1 MKLALLILAASFCF
15 GPVRRTRSNSDFS
28 RPLRSSL
35 RPILRLRRFLRL
47 PLHILGRIRATAL
60 QWLDM
65 IHDVAGAGA
74 ASLARRRTRM
84 LAFEFG
90 SGFATPG
97 DSAVGVAS
105 AARAAGGAT

>member
-1 MKLALLILAASFCF
+1 MKLALLILAASAL
-15 GPVRRTRSNSDFS
+15 VTRRDFS
-28 RPLRSSL
+28 ERRGFAASL
-35 RPILRLRRFLRL
+35 RPILRLRRFLCL
-47 PLHILGRIRATAL
+47 PLHILWRIRAAAL

-65 IHDVAGAGA
+65 IHDVAGART

-90 SGFATPG
+90 AGFATPG

-105 AARAAGGAT
+105 AAGAAGGAA